1 MSNVLDEI
9 RAAVR
14 PDAILEC
21 VENTYRP
28 ELNGSLRVVT
38 SVRRAS
44 YKWRPL
50 GVPDAAP
57 SWGELPTRVRDVTGS
72 MTDGGSPSPN
82 ARRTRSRSES
92 SPTAPLGRSD
102 RDRDADVPATAE

>member
-14 PDAILEC
+14 PDTILEC

-44 YKWRPL
+44 YEWRPL
-50 GVPDAAP
+50 GVPEAAP
-57 SWGELPTRVRDVTGS
+57 SWAPLPTRVRDVTRVD
-72 MTDGGSPSPN
+72 DGWRFPLAKRPPHTVTIRVAADG
-82 ARRTRSRSES
+82 ATKQQTR
-92 SPTAPLGRSD
+92 
-102 RDRDADVPATAE
+102 